1 MALISAA
8 SGYSRTLTF
17 ELQHA
22 ITNAQTKKTKGLPE
36 AEKCPEPSTWL
47 AMYEFETKPSED
59 VVRKVKEEVGKLEG
73 KIGDVDWEVTA
84 WELQR
89 VHGERRMFD

>member
-22 ITNAQTKKTKGLPE
+22 ITNAQTRKMKGLPE

-73 KIGDVDWEVTA
+73 KIGDVDGEVIA